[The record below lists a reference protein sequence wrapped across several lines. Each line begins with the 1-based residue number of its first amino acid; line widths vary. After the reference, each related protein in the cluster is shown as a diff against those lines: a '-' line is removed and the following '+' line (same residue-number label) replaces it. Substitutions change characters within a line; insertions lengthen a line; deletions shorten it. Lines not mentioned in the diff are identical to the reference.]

1 MHTIG
6 FYRYNANPDFL
17 AGTAELEG
25 LATFTGAQ
33 IAGSKYWLMKVAT
46 GVAEGSWL
54 IVDWDAIQQETPA
67 EINNLYG
74 FEGWALTPKI
84 FAGGIW
90 SQFPGL
96 DITQTIHTMQAQ
108 IANINVGWNS
118 VFDNSQQLDNAQ
130 EWETDDFTNKNMS
143 STFSGWGCHIG
154 VRKTLTPPRYV

>member
-6 FYRYNANPDFL
+6 LYRYNANPDFL

-67 EINNLYG
+67 DIINLYG
-74 FEGWALTPKI
+74 FDGWALTPKSLRAVFGRNSPVWI
-84 FAGGIW
+84 LPKQSPQCKHK
-90 SQFPGL
+90 SQ
-96 DITQTIHTMQAQ
+96 I
-108 IANINVGWNS
+108 
-118 VFDNSQQLDNAQ
+118 
-130 EWETDDFTNKNMS
+130 
-143 STFSGWGCHIG
+143 
-154 VRKTLTPPRYV
+154 

>member
-6 FYRYNANPDFL
+6 LYRYNANPDFL

-67 EINNLYG
+67 EITNLYG
-74 FEGWALTPKI
+74 FDGWALTLNLCGRYLVAIPR
-84 FAGGIW
+84 FGYYPNNRHNA
-90 SQFPGL
+90 
-96 DITQTIHTMQAQ
+96 IT
-108 IANINVGWNS
+108 N
-118 VFDNSQQLDNAQ
+118 
-130 EWETDDFTNKNMS
+130 
-143 STFSGWGCHIG
+143 
-154 VRKTLTPPRYV
+154 RRYKRRLE